1 MHLTK
6 LTGQTTIDR
15 RLIGNN
21 TTYQLN
27 DSTLNQRRISP
38 ATIQLVRCRTSI
50 DSCAIS
56 SNGTTIK
63 RHI

>member
-6 LTGQTTIDR
+6 ETGETIIDR
-15 RLIGNN
+15 RLIGNHTN
-21 TTYQLN
+21 YQMS

-38 ATIQLVRCRTSI
+38 ATIQLLRCRTTSI
-50 DSCAIS
+50 DSCV

-63 RHI
+63 RHL